1 MFCQIFYSPEVKRCA
16 IVTYK
21 HGMYELYK
29 HGIYELAHELPKSL
43 GNIRKVSKLHGMMA

>member
-1 MFCQIFYSPEVKRCA
+1 MFSQIFYSPEVKRCA

-29 HGIYELAHELPKSL
+29 RGIYELAHELPKSL
-43 GNIRKVSKLHGMMA
+43 GN